1 MVNHGYIF
9 VDATGLDVSDSEVQN
24 IPGLYSKLERAIETG
39 KPIFIT
45 GMTNGD
51 APVSPAS
58 VACTLGA
65 AATITMSGFT
75 ASVDSDD
82 DVTPVEA

>member
-1 MVNHGYIF
+1 MVNHGYVF
-9 VDATGLDVSDSEVQN
+9 VDATGLDVSDSKAQN
-24 IPGLYSKLERAIETG
+24 IPGLHSKLERAIETG

-45 GMTNGD
+45 GMTNGN
-51 APVSPAS
+51 ASVSPVSA
-58 VACTLGA
+58 ACTMGA
-65 AATITMSGFT
+65 AVTITMSGFT